1 MQLTTLLLLM
11 ATCLITGYAPAQKLK
26 ENEVPAAVKDGFIKH
41 FPDAKNVTWS
51 KENSKEFEAEFEIN
65 DNEQSANFDDSGKWL
80 VTETEIK
87 KTDLPETVVSA
98 LAKDFPSYKI
108 EEAEKAESSMQGDF
122 YEVAL
127 EKKKRRLKFKSLQG
141 EKS

>member
-1 MQLTTLLLLM
+1 
-11 ATCLITGYAPAQKLK
+11 
-26 ENEVPAAVKDGFIKH
+26 
-41 FPDAKNVTWS
+41 
-51 KENSKEFEAEFEIN
+51 
-65 DNEQSANFDDSGKWL
+65 L